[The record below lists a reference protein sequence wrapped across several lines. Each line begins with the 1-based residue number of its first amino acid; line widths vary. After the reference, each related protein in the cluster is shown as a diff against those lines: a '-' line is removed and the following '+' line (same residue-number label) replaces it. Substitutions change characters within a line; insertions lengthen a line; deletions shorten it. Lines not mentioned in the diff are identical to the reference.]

1 MAKRIFGVVMM
12 ALSVIGI
19 IICLA
24 FIVGAWAINTPT
36 TEAVVGL
43 LTASEQ
49 TVEVV
54 DNALERADLALSN
67 VQSGIDDIEQ
77 RAEAA
82 RDRLAEV
89 NVVGT
94 VVSNTL
100 DIQIA
105 PAIATL
111 QETVLAV
118 QDTVAAFNET
128 IDSLNRIPGVNIEQP
143 ELQRINSLVTTM
155 QETADA
161 VQAVRTAA
169 QERRE
174 ERADAIVTAIT
185 TRTEAVSQ
193 RLATMTATVAENRA
207 QLAQIS
213 DGLANLKAK
222 FPGWVDLFSILIT
235 LIMIW
240 LVVAQ
245 VYAFAAGRDLF
256 SARGDDKG
264 MEALPEPEPEPKA
277 EPGPQLEP
285 LPKPEPE
292 PQPESEPEPKSE
304 PEPEPEPEPEA
315 EPEAEPEPEP
325 EPETELEPET
335 APEPESESKS
345 EAQD

>member
-1 MAKRIFGVVMM
+1 MAKRIVGVVLM

-43 LTASEQ
+43 LAAGEQ

-67 VQSGIDDIEQ
+67 VQAGVDDIEQ

-89 NVVGT
+89 NIVGT

-111 QETVLAV
+111 EETVLAV

-128 IDSLNRIPGVNIEQP
+128 IDSLNRIPGVNLEQP

-155 QETADA
+155 QETVDA
-161 VQAVRTAA
+161 VQQVRTAA

-174 ERADAIVTAIT
+174 ERADVFVTAIT
-185 TRTEAVSQ
+185 TRTDAVSQ
-193 RLATMTATVAENRA
+193 RLATMAATVAENRA
-207 QLAQIS
+207 QLARIS
-213 DGLANLKAK
+213 DGLGGLKAK

-240 LVVAQ
+240 LAVAQ

-256 SARGDDKG
+256 AAKGEDKG
-264 MEALPEPEPEPKA
+264 LEALPEPEPEPMTQ
-277 EPGPQLEP
+277 PGPQLEP
-285 LPKPEPE
+285 LP
-292 PQPESEPEPKSE
+292 
-304 PEPEPEPEPEA
+304 EPEA
-315 EPEAEPEPEP
+315 ESEP
-325 EPETELEPET
+325 EPETESEPEKG
-335 APEPESESKS
+335 PDPESESKS
-345 EAQD
+345 EATE